1 MIVTIEPGYYEDNNF
16 GIRIE
21 NCVLTTKKLT
31 KYQHLNIHFCQ
42 FEPLTYVPIQKELID
57 KKFLSQGELEWL
69 NEYHEKCLKYIG
81 PLLKER
87 NKDDVYEWLIEQ
99 TKPL

>member
-21 NCVLTTKKLT
+21 NCVLTTKKST
-31 KYQHLNIHFCQ
+31 KYQHLNINFCQ

-57 KKFLSQGELEWL
+57 KNLLSQDELEWL
-69 NEYHEKCLKYIG
+69 NDYHEKCLNYIG

-87 NKDDVYEWLIEQ
+87 NKNDVYDWLIEQ
-99 TKPL
+99 TKRL